1 MPAVTFKAR
10 SITELVAIR
19 ARDQPN
25 DPAIYTGSPEDGS
38 AIVLRSLT
46 FSQLQSAVDRLAWHY
61 SSLGLAP
68 KTVLGEV
75 PPVQTIAVFTST
87 AIDESLLEMALAKLG
102 LTALL
107 LSVNNSVPAVAHLTK
122 LTDATHLIYGAKFV
136 QEARDAQKLLHDQG
150 YTVELVEDKRFP
162 LWGPEGVESTK
173 IKPFPAVLTPEQE
186 SKRPA
191 VILHS
196 SGSTGF
202 PKPVRITHYG
212 LIANVALNQNK
223 PGFSTLPVFH
233 GYGHFAVFRCICPGQ
248 PLTLF
253 PPHLPLTSS
262 NICAVL
268 AASPPVRQCYAVPY
282 IIKLLAETPAG
293 VNALASFDIV
303 GYAGAPLPDDLGD
316 RLVQAGVNLLSIYAT
331 TETGSLMN
339 SSRDFA
345 TDKLWNWTRPLPGS
359 ANYLVWEPQGG
370 DTFEVIVKDGY
381 PPKTETNR
389 SDGSYATKDL
399 FLRHPER
406 KDLYK
411 YIGRLD
417 DTLVHILGE
426 KTNPVPMELCIR
438 GNSPYVAEGTK
449 ANAPHSFLPID
460 IFSAIVFG
468 AGKPQTGCL
477 ILPSDLAH
485 EEGLSREDLMSKV
498 WPVIEQANAEA
509 PTHSRLLPEMV
520 EFLPY
525 DTHIPV
531 ATKMSI
537 LRPACYAKFK
547 DLIESIYA
555 RFDQT
560 DAEVE
565 KRTLPREE
573 LEAYVFAT
581 IAKALGPGRSA
592 RLDRKVDLFAFGVDS
607 LQATR
612 IRNSLQKE
620 LELGTHSLGQTIV
633 YEHPSVEKLAD
644 YILQL
649 QSGGTHAVE
658 SGHETVMLALL
669 DKWSAKVGTHT
680 TRAVVLPKPTDARV
694 ILLTGATGSL
704 GAHILSQLTASS
716 SIRKVVCLSRAKSH
730 DGSLERIRESVTA
743 RKVSVDEAKVT
754 SYAANSSEP
763 LLGLTEEEY
772 GALRDEVTDVIHN
785 AWPVNFVLNIESYD
799 SHIGGAVN
807 LINLCL
813 ESPFTEPAS
822 FAFSSSISCRQG
834 SRDETCSE
842 DFSTSPSTAAGMGY
856 AQSKW
861 VVEKL
866 CERAAQKSGVP
877 VSVLRIG
884 QMVGDSVH
892 GIWNKT
898 EAWPLMFKSAN
909 TIGALPVVDENPSWL
924 PVDFAGKSIVE
935 VVLNATKPATAVYHI
950 VNPNTSAH
958 WKDILGGLEASGVSF
973 ERLDKNKWVER
984 LAKSDEDG
992 RKNPTIK
999 LLPFFHMRY
1008 GPSHRKPMVFLTE
1021 ETTKIAPILKK
1032 APAVNRELVAKW
1044 VAHWRETGFIN

>member
-1 MPAVTFKAR
+1 MPAVTFKVK
-10 SITELVAIR
+10 SITELLAIR
-19 ARDQPN
+19 ARDQPD

-46 FSQLQSAVDRLAWHY
+46 FSQIQSAVDRLAWHY

-68 KTVLGEV
+68 KTALGEV
-75 PPVQTIAVFTST
+75 PPVQTIAVLTST
-87 AIDESLLEMALAKLG
+87 AIDESLLEIALAKLG

-122 LTDATHLIYGAKFV
+122 LTDATHLIYGTKFV
-136 QEARDAQKLLHDQG
+136 QEAHDAQKVLHNQG

-162 LWGPEGVESTK
+162 LWGSEGVENNE

-212 LIANVALNQNK
+212 LIANIALNQNM

-233 GYGHFAVFRCICPGQ
+233 GYGHFAVFRCIYPGQ

-268 AASPPVRQCYAVPY
+268 AASPPVRQCHAVPY
-282 IIKLLAETPAG
+282 VIKLLAETPEG
-293 VNALASFDIV
+293 VNALASFDVV

-316 RLVQAGVNLLSIYAT
+316 RLIQAGVNLLSIYGT
-331 TETGSLMN
+331 TETGALMN
-339 SSRDFA
+339 SNRDFA
-345 TDKLWNWTRPLPGS
+345 TDKLWNWTRPLTGS

-370 DTFEVIVKDGY
+370 DTFEVVVKDGY
-381 PPKTETNR
+381 PSKIETNR
-389 SDGSYATKDL
+389 PDGSYATKDL

-438 GNSPYVAEGTK
+438 GNSPYVAE
-449 ANAPHSFLPID
+449 
-460 IFSAIVFG
+460 AIIFG

-485 EEGLSREDLMSKV
+485 EEGLSREELMSKV

-525 DTHIPV
+525 GTGIPV

-547 DLIESIYA
+547 ELIESIYA
-555 RFDQT
+555 RFDRT
-560 DAEVE
+560 DVEVE
-565 KRTLPREE
+565 KKTLPREE
-573 LEAYVFAT
+573 LEAYIFDT
-581 IAKALGPGRSA
+581 IAKALGPSRSA
-592 RLDRKVDLFAFGVDS
+592 KLDRKIDLFAFGVDS

-620 LELGTHSLGQTIV
+620 LELGTHNLGQTVV

-649 QSGGTHAVE
+649 QSGSGVQVDN
-658 SGHETVMLALL
+658 GHEATMLAML
-669 DKWSAKVGTHT
+669 DKWSAKIGKHAV
-680 TRAVVLPKPTDARV
+680 RATALSKPTDARV

-704 GAHILSQLTASS
+704 GAHILSQLTASPLV
-716 SIRKVVCLSRAKSH
+716 RKVICLSRAKSH
-730 DGSLERIRESVTA
+730 AESMERIRESITA
-743 RKVSVDEAKVT
+743 RKVSIDESKVT
-754 SYAANSSEP
+754 SYAANANEP

-772 GALRDEVTDVIHN
+772 GAVRDEVTDVIHN
-785 AWPVNFVLNIESYD
+785 AWPVNFVLNIESFD

-813 ESPFTEPAS
+813 ESPFSEPAS

-834 SRDETCSE
+834 SRDEICPE
-842 DFSTSPSTAAGMGY
+842 DFPPAPSTAAETGY

-866 CERAAQKSGVP
+866 CEHAAEKSGVP

-892 GIWNKT
+892 GVWNET
-898 EAWPLMFKSAN
+898 EAWPLMFRSAN
-909 TIGALPVVDENPSWL
+909 TVGAIPEVDENPSWL
-924 PVDFAGKSIVE
+924 PVDFAGKSITE
-935 VVLNATKPATAVYHI
+935 VVLNATKPAMAVYHI
-950 VNPNTSAH
+950 VNPNMSAH
-958 WKDILGGLEASGVSF
+958 WKDILDGLEASGVNF
-973 ERLDKNKWVER
+973 ERVDKNEWVER

-992 RKNPTIK
+992 KKNPTIK
-999 LLPFFHMRY
+999 LLPFFRMRY

-1021 ETTKIAPILKK
+1021 ETTKIAPSLKQ
-1032 APAVNRELVAKW
+1032 APTVDGELVAKW
-1044 VAHWRETGFIN
+1044 VAHWRTTGFIH

>member
-1 MPAVTFKAR
+1 MTAETFKAK

-38 AIVLRSLT
+38 TTILRSLT
-46 FSQLQSAVDRLAWHY
+46 FSQIQSAVDRLVWHY

-68 KTVLGEV
+68 KTALGEV
-75 PPVQTIAVFTST
+75 PPVQTIAVLTST
-87 AIDESLLEMALAKLG
+87 AIDESLLEIALAKLG

-107 LSVNNSVPAVAHLTK
+107 LSVNNSVPAIAHLTR
-122 LTDATHLIYGAKFV
+122 LTDATHLIHGAKFV
-136 QEARDAQKLLHDQG
+136 QEAHDAQELLRNQG
-150 YTVELVEDKRFP
+150 YKVELVDDRRFP
-162 LWGPEGVESTK
+162 LWGPEGVENTK
-173 IKPFPAVLTPEQE
+173 IKSFPAVLTPEQE

-233 GYGHFAVFRCICPGQ
+233 GYGHFAVFRCMYPGQ

-253 PPHLPLTSS
+253 PHHLPLTSS

-268 AASPPVRQCYAVPY
+268 AASPLVRQCYAVPY

-303 GYAGAPLPDDLGD
+303 AYAGAPLPDDLGD
-316 RLVQAGVNLLSIYAT
+316 RLVEAGVNLLSIYGT

-339 SSRDFA
+339 SNRDFV
-345 TDKLWNWTRPLPGS
+345 TDKLWNWTRPLLGS

-381 PPKTETNR
+381 PPKIETNR
-389 SDGSYATKDL
+389 PDGSYATKDL

-438 GNSPYVAEGTK
+438 GNSPYVAE
-449 ANAPHSFLPID
+449 
-460 IFSAIVFG
+460 AIVFG

-477 ILPSDLAH
+477 ILPSDFAH
-485 EEGLSREDLMSKV
+485 EEDLSREDLMSKV

-509 PTHSRLLPEMV
+509 PTHSRLLPEMI

-525 DTHIPV
+525 NTHIPV

-537 LRPACYAKFK
+537 LRPACYTKFK

-555 RFDQT
+555 RFDQI
-560 DAEVE
+560 DVEVE
-565 KRTLPREE
+565 KKTLPQEE
-573 LEAYVFAT
+573 LEAYIFAT
-581 IAKALGPGRSA
+581 IAKALGPSRSA
-592 RLDRKVDLFAFGVDS
+592 KLDRKVDLFAFGVDS

-620 LELGTHSLGQTIV
+620 LELGTHSLGQTVV

-649 QSGGTHAVE
+649 QSGGTHVVD
-658 SGHETVMLALL
+658 SGHEAVMLTLL
-669 DKWSAKVGTHT
+669 DKWSAKIGTHT
-680 TRAVVLPKPTDARV
+680 AKANAPTKSTNARV

-704 GAHILSQLTASS
+704 GAHILSQLTASPCV
-716 SIRKVVCLSRAKSH
+716 RKVVCLSRAKSH
-730 DGSLERIRESVTA
+730 AESLERIRQSIAA

-754 SYAANSSEP
+754 SYAANANEP

-813 ESPFTEPAS
+813 ESPFSEPAS

-834 SRDETCSE
+834 SMDETCSE
-842 DFSTSPSTAAGMGY
+842 DFPHSPSTAAGTGY

-866 CERAAQKSGVP
+866 CECAAEKSGVP

-884 QMVGDSVH
+884 QMAGDSVH
-892 GIWNKT
+892 GVWNET
-898 EAWPLMFKSAN
+898 EAWPLMFKSAD
-909 TIGALPVVDENPSWL
+909 TIGALPLVDENPSWL
-924 PVDFAGKSIVE
+924 PVDFAGKSILE
-935 VVLNATKPATAVYHI
+935 VVLNTTKPAMAVYHI
-950 VNPNTSAH
+950 VNPNRSAH
-958 WKDILGGLEASGVSF
+958 WKNILGGLEASGMSF
-973 ERLDKNKWVER
+973 ERVDKNDWVER

-992 RKNPTIK
+992 KTNPTIK
-999 LLPFFHMRY
+999 LLPFFRMRY
-1008 GPSHRKPMVFLTE
+1008 GRSHRKPMVFLTE

-1032 APAVNRELVAKW
+1032 APAVNIELVAKW

>member
-10 SITELVAIR
+10 SITELIAIR

-38 AIVLRSLT
+38 GIVLRSLT
-46 FSQLQSAVDRLAWHY
+46 FAQIQSAVDRLAWYY
-61 SSLGLAP
+61 SSIGLAP
-68 KTVLGEV
+68 KTVLGEI
-75 PPVQTIAVFTST
+75 PPVQTIAVLTGT
-87 AIDESLLEMALAKLG
+87 AIDESFLEMALAKLG

-136 QEARDAQKLLHDQG
+136 QEAHDAQKLLHNQG
-150 YTVELVEDKRFP
+150 YMVELVEDKRFP

-233 GYGHFAVFRCICPGQ
+233 GYGHFAVFRCIYPGQ

-268 AASPPVRQCYAVPY
+268 AVSPPVRQCYAVPY
-282 IIKLLAETPAG
+282 VIKLLAETPAG

-316 RLVQAGVNLLSIYAT
+316 RLIQAGVNLLSIYGT

-339 SSRDFA
+339 SNRDFA

-359 ANYLVWEPQGG
+359 VNYLVWEPQGG

-381 PPKTETNR
+381 PPKIETNR
-389 SDGSYATKDL
+389 PDGSYATKDL

-438 GNSPYVAEGTK
+438 GNSPYVAE
-449 ANAPHSFLPID
+449 
-460 IFSAIVFG
+460 AIVFG

-485 EEGLSREDLMSKV
+485 EEGLSREDLMSQV

-525 DTHIPV
+525 GTHIPV

-537 LRPACYAKFK
+537 LRPACYTKFK

-560 DAEVE
+560 DVEVE
-565 KRTLPREE
+565 KKTLPREE
-573 LEAYVFAT
+573 LEAYIFAT
-581 IAKALGPGRSA
+581 IAKALGPSRSA
-592 RLDRKVDLFAFGVDS
+592 KLDRKVDLFAFGVDS

-620 LELGTHSLGQTIV
+620 LELGTHNLGQTVV

-649 QSGGTHAVE
+649 QSGGTQVVG
-658 SGHETVMLALL
+658 SGHEAVMLALL
-669 DKWSAKVGTHT
+669 DKYSAKVGTHT
-680 TRAVVLPKPTDARV
+680 ARATVPPKSTDAHV

-716 SIRKVVCLSRAKSH
+716 SVRKVVCLSRARSH
-730 DGSLERIRESVTA
+730 AESLERIRESVIA
-743 RKVSVDEAKVT
+743 RKVSVNEAKVT
-754 SYAANSSEP
+754 SYAANANEP

-772 GALRDEVTDVIHN
+772 GALRDEATDVIHN

-799 SHIGGAVN
+799 SHISGAVN

-813 ESPFTEPAS
+813 ESPFSEPAS

-834 SRDETCSE
+834 SRDKTCSE
-842 DFSTSPSTAAGMGY
+842 GFSPSPSTAAGTGY

-877 VSVLRIG
+877 VSILRIG

-892 GIWNKT
+892 GVWNET

-909 TIGALPVVDENPSWL
+909 TVGALPVVDENPSWL

-935 VVLNATKPATAVYHI
+935 VVLNVTKPATAVYHI

-973 ERLDKNKWVER
+973 ERVDKNEWVER
-984 LAKSDEDG
+984 LAKSDGDG
-992 RKNPTIK
+992 KKNPTIK
-999 LLPFFHMRY
+999 LLPFFRMRY